1 MMKYYSIF
9 KSLDEKVMGKIPQ
22 IKEVLYNC
30 NVSENPN
37 FIGKFPFEKIGIEP
51 ILANAVLHAKS
62 KHTDL
67 LKTGGIGFSF
77 GSIVISD
84 RFKILLK
91 QFNLFGV
98 QFFPTCIL
106 QKGKRIDNYWQTH
119 IYEIPYDY
127 INFKNTDLLVK
138 DRDEN
143 RNPIQYYIDRVAN
156 KDDFLMF
163 TQSIKYP
170 KMLFLKNVS
179 FIEKMDL
186 DYFLLRNFEGA
197 NHGIV
202 SEKLKNEIEKQAI
215 TGVEFKPIEL
225 DINDWFGSNGIREK
239 TYGRVPQ
246 MRPDGSIRK

>member
-1 MMKYYSIF
+1 VKKYYSIYT
-9 KSLDEKVMGKIPQ
+9 SLNRKIMGTLPQ
-22 IKEVLYNC
+22 MKEVVYNC
-30 NVSENPN
+30 NVSDDPS
-37 FIGKFPFEKIGIEP
+37 FIDKFPFEKIEVEP
-51 ILANAVLHAKS
+51 ILANAVLYEKS
-62 KHTDL
+62 KQTDL
-67 LKTGGIGFSF
+67 INTGGIGFSF

-84 RFKILLK
+84 RFKILLE

-98 QFFPTCIL
+98 QFFPTYIL

-119 IYEIPYDY
+119 IYEIPYGY

-143 RNPIQYYIDRVAN
+143 RNPIQYYLDRVAN
-156 KDDFLMF
+156 KDDFLMLA
-163 TQSIKYP
+163 QSMKYP

-186 DYFLLRNFEGA
+186 DYFLLRNFGGA

-246 MRPDGSIRK
+246 MLPDGSTRK